1 MEVESDTV
9 FRFKRVKF
17 HCFIT
22 LTILSEVNNSKEYA
36 INIWN
41 EPKLIVILQPHKR
54 SYSSFG

>member
-1 MEVESDTV
+1 MEVESDT
-9 FRFKRVKF
+9 FFTLKRVKF
-17 HCFIT
+17 QYFIT
-22 LTILSEVNNSKEYA
+22 LAILCQVNNSKEYV